1 MPRWAM
7 QEKSLHTVNGKVIKN
22 LFLKDKKS
30 RLYLISA
37 LASTTVDMKV
47 LSARLGLGKGGI
59 NMAPSGLVQ
68 ELLKVPEGSVT
79 PLAASS
85 LPGSE
90 LTLLLDHK
98 ILGAEFVL
106 VHPMINTSSL
116 QMTPDAL
123 TAALK
128 LLLGRDP
135 VYVDLEAEPK
145 IDKENPPDLAKYV
158 PESINASVSAAA
170 PSPSQESTVQQA
182 SVSQAPTQKQKAS
195 SSKKNEAESKHDA
208 ELSLAAQ
215 HRALCDVHL
224 ISDQLMQEVAKMLM
238 GCKIEECDQ
247 STVTPSKVATLRAN
261 FEMVINSLKNAAYA
275 SGYSAGKGEVVAA
288 AERRFA

>member
-1 MPRWAM
+1 M
-7 QEKSLHTVNGKVIKN
+7 QESALSTFNGQVIKN

-37 LASTTVDMKV
+37 LASTTVDLKL

-79 PLAASS
+79 PFVASN

-90 LTLLLDHK
+90 LTLLLDQK
-98 ILGAEFVL
+98 IKAAESVF
-106 VHPMINTSSL
+106 VHPMVNTSSL
-116 QMTPDAL
+116 QLSPAAL

-128 LLLGRDP
+128 TLVGRDP
-135 VYVDLEAEPK
+135 IYVDLEAEPK
-145 IDKENPPDLAKYV
+145 IDKETPPDLAIFV
-158 PESINASVSAAA
+158 PESVNAFVSAAGA
-170 PSPSQESTVQQA
+170 AAPSQESTAQQA
-182 SVSQAPTQKQKAS
+182 SISQAPSQKQKIS
-195 SSKKNEAESKHDA
+195 ISKKNEAESKQEA

-215 HRALCDVHL
+215 HRALCNVHS
-224 ISDQLMQEVAKMLM
+224 IADQLMQEVTKALL
-238 GCKIEECDQ
+238 GCKIEECDPV
-247 STVTPSKVATLRAN
+247 SVPPSKIAAIRAN
-261 FEMVINSLKNAAYA
+261 VEMLINSLKNASYA
-275 SGYSAGKGEVVAA
+275 SGYTAGKGEVIAA